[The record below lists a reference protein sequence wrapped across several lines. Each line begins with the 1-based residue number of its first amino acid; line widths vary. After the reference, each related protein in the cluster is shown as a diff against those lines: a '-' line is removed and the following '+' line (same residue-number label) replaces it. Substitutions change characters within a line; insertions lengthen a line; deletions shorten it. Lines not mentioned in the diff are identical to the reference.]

1 MTSLEHL
8 DWDDLRLV
16 LAIGREGGL
25 GPAARALGVNHSTVF
40 RRIRALEDRLGAAL
54 FERQANGYA
63 PTPLGEAGVRAATA
77 MEAQIH
83 AFQREAAG
91 DGKELQ
97 GSIRLT
103 APDDVVFS
111 LLLPILADF
120 RRTYRSLVLEVEV
133 ENRFLNLSRR
143 EADIAIR
150 SSNAPPE
157 TMIGVNVGE
166 TALAGYA
173 ARPLLH
179 QSRVWRDLPWIG
191 WDEGAGPRRIQQ
203 WQAEHLPAGAVVYR
217 CNSLL
222 NQFAAAEAAI
232 GVALLPCFLAGRSPH
247 LERVVPPLDSLT
259 SLWILTHPDLRRA
272 PRIQACM
279 SFIGDGLRRQRA
291 RLAGTE

>member
-1 MTSLEHL
+1 MTTFSDL

-40 RRIRALEDRLGAAL
+40 RRMRTLEDRLGAAL
-54 FERQANGYA
+54 FERKAEGYA
-63 PTPLGEAGVRAATA
+63 PTPLGEAGLQAATA
-77 MEAQIH
+77 MEAQIL
-83 AFQREAAG
+83 AFQRAVAG
-91 DGKELQ
+91 GGGELR

-120 RRTYRSLVLEVEV
+120 RRRHPGLVLEVEV

-150 SSNAPPE
+150 SSNRPAE
-157 TMIGVNVGE
+157 TMVGVNVGE

-173 ARPLLH
+173 AHALLR

-191 WDEGAGPRRIQQ
+191 WDEGAGPGRIQQ
-203 WQAEHLPAGAVVYR
+203 WQAEHLSAGSVVYR

-222 NQFAAAEAAI
+222 NQFAAAEAGI
-232 GVALLPCFLAGRSPH
+232 GVALLPCFLADRSPH
-247 LERVVPPLDSLT
+247 LERIVPPLESLT

-279 SFIGDGLRRQRA
+279 AFLGDGLRRQRA
-291 RLAGTE
+291 RLAGTA